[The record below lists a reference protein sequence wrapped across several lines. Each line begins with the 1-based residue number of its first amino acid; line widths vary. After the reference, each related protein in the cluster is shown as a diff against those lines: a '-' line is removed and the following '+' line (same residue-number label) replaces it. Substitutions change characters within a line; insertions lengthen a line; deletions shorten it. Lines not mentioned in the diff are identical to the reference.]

1 MPSIVGAWL
10 AKILKGW
17 KKVVFRNETCIL
29 MDSVWLTKIPGCLYS
44 DDKYAM
50 HQNTSILDYNT
61 LSRAKIGKQ
70 RPKITLWVK
79 NLYREV

>member
-1 MPSIVGAWL
+1 
-10 AKILKGW
+10 
-17 KKVVFRNETCIL
+17 

-61 LSRAKIGKQ
+61 LSRA
-70 RPKITLWVK
+70 
-79 NLYREV
+79 